1 MNYELTGIAKTTA
14 NYINTTNQHVFLTGK
29 AGTGKTTF
37 LKYIVQ
43 NTHKKVVV
51 AAPTGIAAINAN
63 GVTLHS
69 LLHLPFGAF
78 IPERITPP
86 NTGSQV
92 TTLLN
97 LFSNVRFNASKRA
110 MIREVELLIIDEV
123 SMLRSD
129 LLDCIDHML
138 RYLRKNRNEP
148 FGGLQILFIGDL
160 LQLPPVVK
168 DSEWNVLSAYY
179 KSSYFFDAHAL
190 REAPPIHVELDKIY
204 RQTDENFIQILNRF
218 RDNEQNTEDLAYL
231 NSFYKPEVKEKS
243 ESGYIYLTTHN
254 RKADEINANRLANL
268 QSNLHEYK
276 ADISGD
282 FPDNA
287 YPTNPK
293 LSLKLGAQV
302 MFIKNDASGQ
312 GQFFNGKI
320 GTVSQLRSSEIWVK
334 FEDGNEVE
342 VGKHTWENKR
352 YKLNEASNEIEEKIL
367 GKFEQYPLKL
377 AWAVTIHKSQGL
389 TFEKAILDLTDA
401 FTHGQVYVALS
412 RLTSLN
418 GLILASRLP
427 EDSFERS
434 QSMNAF
440 MATKSSEDQ
449 LASKLPNYQKRYYA
463 KLADTTFDFAGILYA
478 LSQHIQ
484 SFDKDESKSA
494 KQEFLGWN
502 RRFLESTLPL
512 QKVGATFIGEVQ
524 RILTMEVYLPHLAE
538 RAEKA
543 KGYFNKELEKLTDLL
558 DEHQTDIKAKVRIT
572 EYKKELKALEQ
583 LYFNKKAEIQRFHLL
598 VGNALKGKTLTKEEM
613 LSSNLYK
620 ERKVEAV
627 SKGKKS
633 KTPTAEISFEL
644 YQQGKTVEEIAEARG
659 LVPSTIEGHLTQYI
673 SSGEVDI
680 KRLISETKLNNIL
693 SLITP
698 ETTGTQEIKSK
709 LGDDY
714 SYGEIRMALAFHN
727 ASHSK

>member
-1 MNYELTGIAKTTA
+1 MNYELSGIAQTTA
-14 NYINTTNQHVFLTGK
+14 HYINTTNQHIFLTGK

-43 NTHKKVVV
+43 HTHKKVVV

-86 NTGSQV
+86 NTGGQI

-138 RYLRKNRNEP
+138 RYLRKNRSEP

-168 DSEWNVLSAYY
+168 DNEWNVLSQYY

-190 REAPPIHVELDKIY
+190 RDTPPIHVELDKIY
-204 RQTDENFIQILNRF
+204 RQTDEKFIQILNRF
-218 RDNEQNTEDLAYL
+218 RDNEQNNEDLIYL
-231 NSFYKPEVKEKS
+231 NSFYNPEVKEKS

-254 RKADEINANRLANL
+254 RKADEINYNRLKNL
-268 QSNLHEYK
+268 QSNEHEYQ

-320 GTVSQLRSSEIWVK
+320 GTISQLRSSEIWVK
-334 FEDGNEVE
+334 FENGNEVE
-342 VGKHTWENKR
+342 VGKHIWENKR
-352 YKLNEASNEIEEKIL
+352 YKLNEASNEIEEKVL

-427 EDSFERS
+427 EESFERS
-434 QSMNAF
+434 KSMNAF
-440 MATKSSEDQ
+440 MATKSSSDQ
-449 LASKLPNYQKRYYA
+449 LTSQLPNYQKKYYA
-463 KLADTTFDFAGILYA
+463 KLSESTFDFSGVMYS

-484 SFDKDESKSA
+484 GFDKEESRSA

-502 RRFLESTLPL
+502 RRLLESTLPL

-524 RILTMEVYLPHLAE
+524 RILTMEVYLPHLTE

-558 DEHQTDIKAKVRIT
+558 DEHQEAIKTKVRIT

-598 VGNALKGKTLTKEEM
+598 ASNALKGKELTKGEM
-613 LSSNLYK
+613 LGSTLYK
-620 ERKVEAV
+620 DRKTQ
-627 SKGKKS
+627 KITKDKS
-633 KTPTAEISFEL
+633 TKTPTAEVSFEL
-644 YQQGKTVEEIAEARG
+644 YQQGKSIEEIAETRG
-659 LVPSTIEGHLTQYI
+659 LVPSTIEGHLTKYI

-698 ETTGTQEIKSK
+698 ETTGTQEIKNK

-714 SYGEIRMALAFHN
+714 SYGEIRMALAFY
-727 ASHSK
+727 KK